1 MALSKDQEDT
11 LEDDVFIRRKTN
23 CTIFLGFTSNMVS
36 SGVRDTIRFLVEH
49 RMVDCLVTT
58 AGGVEEDLIKCLAP
72 TYIGDFHLD
81 GSKLRDKGLNRIGNL
96 LVPNDNYCLF
106 EDWVTPHL
114 DTMLEEQKTEVNN
127 FQNKFLKTFKV

>member
-1 MALSKDQEDT
+1 
-11 LEDDVFIRRKTN
+11 
-23 CTIFLGFTSNMVS
+23 MVS

-49 RMVDCLVTT
+49 RLVDCLVTT

-72 TYIGDFHLD
+72 TYIGDFQLD